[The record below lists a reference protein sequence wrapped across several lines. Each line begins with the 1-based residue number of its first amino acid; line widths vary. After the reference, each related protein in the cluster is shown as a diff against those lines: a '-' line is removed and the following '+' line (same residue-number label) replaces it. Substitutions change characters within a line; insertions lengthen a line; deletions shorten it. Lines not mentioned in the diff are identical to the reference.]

1 MQPYNYRPRQH
12 QYTGNLEDEIGA
24 YGGEEVL
31 PGNPHRDAG
40 RLPNTRTNGAL
51 PNREQRAAAQR
62 QAELEARQRNV
73 RGNSRVPPDGLP
85 RGRGRCR
92 DDEYATQQPPRSA
105 LRHRPINGVDLEAI
119 PGVQF
124 HTHNEPF
131 IQRSTLVRG
140 LPQGT
145 YYQQQVDTGDIE
157 EDEQETVQ
165 PLPTPQPRKGH
176 TRVRWHPLVY
186 LGAGMIVMGFLWIG
200 LTYLFALG
208 QTTLNDW
215 HYSRPRTYQTDA
227 VVGHGDSASNPS
239 HFIAVN
245 LNRHVLVIEVPG
257 GDPTKARIY
266 PITTLFGDGQ
276 DLTPVTLT
284 FKDVNG
290 DGKLDMEIHI
300 QDQTLVMINE
310 NGSFRPLKAG
320 EKVHL

>member
-1 MQPYNYRPRQH
+1 MPDDMYEDYEEQIAFPYTQQQPRH
-12 QYTGNLEDEIGA
+12 
-24 YGGEEVL
+24 
-31 PGNPHRDAG
+31 HRDVQ
-40 RLPNTRTNGAL
+40 RLTTTTNAAL
-51 PNREQRAAAQR
+51 PNRSQRAAAQR
-62 QAELEARQRNV
+62 QAETEARQRNV
-73 RGNSRVPPDGLP
+73 RANSRVPPDGLP
-85 RGRGRCR
+85 RGRGHNH
-92 DDEYATQQPPRSA
+92 DDDYTTAQPPRSA
-105 LRHRPINGVDLEAI
+105 LRHRPINGADLEAI

-145 YYQQQVDTGDIE
+145 YYQQQVDTDDIE

-165 PLPTPQPRKGH
+165 PLPKPRPRKGH

-186 LGAGMIVMGFLWIG
+186 LGAGMIVMGFLWI
-200 LTYLFALG
+200 ALSSAYAWG

-215 HYSRPRTYQTDA
+215 HYSRPRTFQIDA
-227 VVGHGDSASNPS
+227 VVGHGDSQQNPS

-257 GDPTKARIY
+257 GDPSKAKIY

-276 DLTPVTLT
+276 ELTPVTLT

-290 DGKLDMEIHI
+290 KSLLDMEVHI
-300 QDQTLVMINE
+300 QDQTLILINE
-310 NGSFRPLKAG
+310 NGGFRPLKPG

>member
-1 MQPYNYRPRQH
+1 MQPYNYYPHQH
-12 QYTGNLEDEIGA
+12 QYTGSLEDEIGA
-24 YGGEEVL
+24 YTGEEVT
-31 PGNPHRDAG
+31 PRNHQRDAG
-40 RLPNTRTNGAL
+40 RLPNIRTSGAL
-51 PNREQRAAAQR
+51 PNREQRDAAQR
-62 QAELEARQRNV
+62 QAELEARQRNL

-85 RGRGRCR
+85 RGRSRSR

-105 LRHRPINGVDLEAI
+105 LRFRSTNGVDFQAI

-145 YYQQQVDTGDIE
+145 YYQQEVDTGDIE
-157 EDEQETVQ
+157 EDEQVTQ
-165 PLPTPQPRKGH
+165 RPRPPKRGH
-176 TRVRWHPLVY
+176 TRIRFHSLVY

-215 HYSRPRTYQTDA
+215 QYSRPRTFQTDA

-257 GDPTKARIY
+257 GDPSKAKIY

-310 NGSFRPLKAG
+310 NGGFRPLKPG

>member
-1 MQPYNYRPRQH
+1 MPDDMYRDYEEQIAFQFTQQQPRYQREVERLTN
-12 QYTGNLEDEIGA
+12 TGTNA
-24 YGGEEVL
+24 VL
-31 PGNPHRDAG
+31 PDRQ
-40 RLPNTRTNGAL
+40 
-51 PNREQRAAAQR
+51 QRAAVQR
-62 QAELEARQRNV
+62 QAETEARQRNLC
-73 RGNSRVPPDGLP
+73 GNSRVPPDGLP
-85 RGRGRCR
+85 RGRGRSR
-92 DDEYATQQPPRSA
+92 EDDYAVQQPPRSA
-105 LRHRPINGVDLEAI
+105 LRFRPTDVPDTSTI

-124 HTHNEPF
+124 VKHTHNEPF
-131 IQRSTLVRG
+131 VLRSSLVRG

-145 YYQQQVDTGDIE
+145 RHQQPVYTDEIE
-157 EDEQETVQ
+157 EDEQETER
-165 PLPTPQPRKGH
+165 PRPRPSKRGR
-176 TRVRWHPLVY
+176 TRVRLHPLVW
-186 LGAGMIVMGFLWIG
+186 LGAGMIVMFFLWIA
-200 LTYLFALG
+200 LTYATTWV

-257 GDPTKARIY
+257 GDPSKARIY

-276 DLTPVTLT
+276 DFTPVTLS

-290 DGKLDMEIHI
+290 DGKLDMEVHI

>member
-1 MQPYNYRPRQH
+1 MPDDMYGDYQEQIGFQFTQQPRH
-12 QYTGNLEDEIGA
+12 
-24 YGGEEVL
+24 
-31 PGNPHRDAG
+31 HRDVQW
-40 RLPNTRTNGAL
+40 LPNTRTNEAL
-51 PNREQRAAAQR
+51 PNRTQREEAKR
-62 QAELEARQRNV
+62 QAEHEARQHNLHA
-73 RGNSRVPPDGLP
+73 NSRMPLNSLP
-85 RGRGRCR
+85 RGRSRNH
-92 DDEYATQQPPRSA
+92 DDEYVTAQPPRSA
-105 LRHRPINGVDLEAI
+105 LRHRPTDAPDMSTM
-119 PGVQF
+119 PGVQY
-124 HTHNEPF
+124 HTHNEPL

-140 LPQGT
+140 SPQGT
-145 YYQQQVDTGDIE
+145 YYQQPMETDDIE
-157 EDEQETVQ
+157 EDEQETQ
-165 PLPTPQPRKGH
+165 RPRPPKRGH
-176 TRVRWHPLVY
+176 TRIRFHPLVY

-200 LTYLFALG
+200 LTQLFALG

-257 GDPTKARIY
+257 GDPSKAKIY

-310 NGSFRPLKAG
+310 NGSFRPLKPG

>member
-1 MQPYNYRPRQH
+1 MQYNPY
-12 QYTGNLEDEIGA
+12 
-24 YGGEEVL
+24 GEEYEEQIAFQYDQQQRR
-31 PGNPHRDAG
+31 PHRDAQ
-40 RLPNTRTNGAL
+40 RLTNTTNAAL
-51 PNREQRAAAQR
+51 PNRSQRAAAQR
-62 QAELEARQRNV
+62 QAETEARQRNL
-73 RGNSRVPPDGLP
+73 RANSRVPPDGLP
-85 RGRGRCR
+85 RGRGRNH
-92 DDEYATQQPPRSA
+92 DDDYATQQPPRSA
-105 LRHRPINGVDLEAI
+105 LRFRPTNVPDMSTM
-119 PGVQF
+119 PDVQY
-124 HTHNEPF
+124 HKHNEPF
-131 IQRSTLVRG
+131 IQRSMLVRG

-145 YYQQQVDTGDIE
+145 YYQQEVDTDDIE
-157 EDEQETVQ
+157 EDEQVTQ
-165 PLPTPQPRKGH
+165 RPRPPKRGH
-176 TRVRWHPLVY
+176 TRIRFHPLVY

-200 LTYLFALG
+200 LTYLFAWG

-215 HYSRPRTYQTDA
+215 HYSRPRTFQTDA

-257 GDPTKARIY
+257 GDPSKAKIY

-310 NGSFRPLKAG
+310 NGGFRPLKPG

>member
-1 MQPYNYRPRQH
+1 MQQYNYHPRQH
-12 QYTGNLEDEIGA
+12 QYTGSLEDEIGA
-24 YGGEEVL
+24 YGGEEVI
-31 PGNPHRDAG
+31 PRNYHRDVEQ
-40 RLPNTRTNGAL
+40 LTNTRTNAAL
-51 PNREQRAAAQR
+51 PNRNPRAAAQR
-62 QAELEARQRNV
+62 QAETEARQRNL
-73 RGNSRVPPDGLP
+73 RGNSRIPPEALP
-85 RGRGRCR
+85 RGRGRNHDA
-92 DDEYATQQPPRSA
+92 DDATAQPPRSA
-105 LRHRPINGVDLEAI
+105 LRFRPIDGAGASTL
-119 PGVQF
+119 PGVQVVQ

-131 IQRSTLVRG
+131 IARSSLVRG

-145 YYQQQVDTGDIE
+145 RHQQPVYTDEVE
-157 EDEQETVQ
+157 EDEQETER
-165 PLPTPQPRKGH
+165 PRPPKRGPP
-176 TRVRWHPLVY
+176 RVRLPPLVG
-186 LGAGMIVMGFLWIG
+186 LGAGMIVMFFLWIA
-200 LTYLFALG
+200 LTYATTWV

-257 GDPTKARIY
+257 GDPSKARIY

-290 DGKLDMEIHI
+290 DGKLDMEVHI

>member
-1 MQPYNYRPRQH
+1 MPDDMYEDYEEQIAFPYTQQQPRH
-12 QYTGNLEDEIGA
+12 
-24 YGGEEVL
+24 
-31 PGNPHRDAG
+31 HRDAQ
-40 RLPNTRTNGAL
+40 RLTNTTNAAL
-51 PNREQRAAAQR
+51 PNRSQRATAQR
-62 QAELEARQRNV
+62 QAETEARQRNV
-73 RGNSRVPPDGLP
+73 RANSRVPPDGLP
-85 RGRGRCR
+85 RGGGRNH
-92 DDEYATQQPPRSA
+92 DADYTTGQPPRSA
-105 LRHRPINGVDLEAI
+105 LRHRPINGAGASTI

-157 EDEQETVQ
+157 EDEQETQ
-165 PLPTPQPRKGH
+165 RPRSPKRGR
-176 TRVRWHPLVY
+176 TRVRWHPFVH
-186 LGAGMIVMGFLWIG
+186 LGAGMIVMGLLWIA
-200 LTYLFALG
+200 LTYAYAWG

-215 HYSRPRTYQTDA
+215 HYNRPRTYQTDA

-239 HFIAVN
+239 HFLAIN

-290 DGKLDMEIHI
+290 KGLLDMEIHI

>member
-1 MQPYNYRPRQH
+1 MPDDMYRDYEEQLAF
-12 QYTGNLEDEIGA
+12 QYTQQQ
-24 YGGEEVL
+24 
-31 PGNPHRDAG
+31 PRHQRDAQ
-40 RLPNTRTNGAL
+40 RLPTTTNAAL
-51 PNREQRAAAQR
+51 PNRSQRAAAQR
-62 QAELEARQRNV
+62 QAETEARQRNL
-73 RGNSRVPPDGLP
+73 RGNMRVSPDGLP
-85 RGRGRCR
+85 RGRGRNH
-92 DDEYATQQPPRSA
+92 DDEYAMAQPPQSA
-105 LRHRPINGVDLEAI
+105 LRHRPIDGADLEAI

-131 IQRSTLVRG
+131 IPRSALVRG

-157 EDEQETVQ
+157 EDEQETQ
-165 PLPTPQPRKGH
+165 RPRPPKRGH

-186 LGAGMIVMGFLWIG
+186 LGAGMIAMGFLWIAI
-200 LTYLFALG
+200 TYATIFV
-208 QTTLNDW
+208 QTALNDW

-227 VVGHGDSASNPS
+227 VVGHGDSQQNPS

-257 GDPTKARIY
+257 GDPSKARIY

-284 FKDVNG
+284 FKDVTG

-310 NGSFRPLKAG
+310 NGGFRPLKPG